1 MNKPLIR
8 FVAMALAL
16 SFGLTT
22 AYAGAHGGG
31 TKISAGTSR
40 PVVSNATVA
49 KPNPGPAPQPQP
61 QPQPQTQPQQSTN
74 HRSSIIGTPG
84 TRSSTIGT
92 PGSRSSTIGTPGSRS
107 STIGS
112 LASPGGTATNSMIGS
127 LGNADLS
134 SIIGN
139 TTPAVTP
146 VPGPD
151 PKPGPGP
158 DPKPGPGP
166 GPGPRPHN
174 EVVGV
179 EYYDTGVGVEVG
191 VSQTESAAPAVAP
204 QVEQVM
210 QNMPSAEQIQQMA
223 RQLQGPV
230 TQQVEQAVQQL
241 PQPMQEKLNEPI
253 IILPRSVNAGN
264 GSRTTRS
271 NSNSTYGIPGMSG
284 GNGNGPLIYN
294 P

>member
-8 FVAMALAL
+8 FVAMALIL
-16 SFGLTT
+16 SLGLTT
-22 AYAGAHGGG
+22 AYAGGRGGG
-31 TKISAGTSR
+31 TKISAGTSH
-40 PVVSNATVA
+40 PVAGSTVVN
-49 KPNPGPAPQPQP
+49 PNPGPAPQPQP
-61 QPQPQTQPQQSTN
+61 QPKPQTQQSTN
-74 HRSSIIGTPG
+74 HRSSIIGSPG
-84 TRSSTIGT
+84 TRSSTIGMPAT
-92 PGSRSSTIGTPGSRS
+92 RSSTIGTPATRS

-139 TTPAVTP
+139 TTPVVP
-146 VPGPD
+146 PGPGPD

-166 GPGPRPHN
+166 GPRPHN
-174 EVVGV
+174 EAIGV
-179 EYYDTGVGVEVG
+179 EYYDTGIGVEVG
-191 VSQTESAAPAVAP
+191 QVESAAPAIAP

-210 QNMPSAEQIQQMA
+210 QNMPSSEQIQQMA

>member
-8 FVAMALAL
+8 LVAMALTL
-16 SFGLTT
+16 SLGLTT

-49 KPNPGPAPQPQP
+49 KPNPAPNPQPQP

-74 HRSSIIGTPG
+74 HRSSIIGSPG
-84 TRSSTIGT
+84 TRSSTIGMPAT
-92 PGSRSSTIGTPGSRS
+92 RSSTIGTPATRS

-139 TTPAVTP
+139 TTPVVP
-146 VPGPD
+146 PGPGPD

-166 GPGPRPHN
+166 GPRPHN
-174 EVVGV
+174 EAIGV
-179 EYYDTGVGVEVG
+179 EYYDTGIGVEVG
-191 VSQTESAAPAVAP
+191 QVESAAPAIAP

-210 QNMPSAEQIQQMA
+210 QNMPSSEQIQQMA

>member
-8 FVAMALAL
+8 FVAMALVL
-16 SFGLTT
+16 SLGLTT
-22 AYAGAHGGG
+22 AYAGGRGGG
-31 TKISAGTSR
+31 TKISAGTSQ
-40 PVVSNATVA
+40 PVVSSAVV
-49 KPNPGPAPQPQP
+49 KPNSGPVPQPQP
-61 QPQPQTQPQQSTN
+61 QPKPQTQPQQSTN

-92 PGSRSSTIGTPGSRS
+92 PGTRSSTIGSAGSIG

-112 LASPGGTATNSMIGS
+112 LASPGGATNSMIGS
-127 LGNADLS
+127 LGGSDLS

-139 TTPAVTP
+139 TTPTVTP
-146 VPGPD
+146 GPGPNPTPGPNPD
-151 PKPGPGP
+151 HKPGPGP
-158 DPKPGPGP
+158 K
-166 GPGPRPHN
+166 PRPHN

-179 EYYDTGVGVEVG
+179 EYYDTGVGVEIGAPQV
-191 VSQTESAAPAVAP
+191 ESAAPAIAP

-210 QNMPSAEQIQQMA
+210 QSMPSSEQLQQMA

-241 PQPMQEKLNEPI
+241 PQPMQEQLNEPI

-264 GSRTTRS
+264 GSGSRTTRS